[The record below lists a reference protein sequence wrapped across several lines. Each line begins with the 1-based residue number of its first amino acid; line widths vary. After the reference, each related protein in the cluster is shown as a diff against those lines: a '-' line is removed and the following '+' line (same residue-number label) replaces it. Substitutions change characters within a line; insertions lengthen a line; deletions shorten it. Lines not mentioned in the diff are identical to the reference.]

1 MKIPLSLELPDLA
14 LHKRFTDR
22 LVVLQNP
29 FRTFIVIWSPISVT
43 ILVMGLIW
51 NKRGE
56 DISSIATS
64 VNLAVIYSLITIV
77 GLISVQKPKWTT
89 NLFMLTRFIGTIT
102 LIYSQYAYLMCGDDV
117 SKLPVMAAL
126 KRIKE
131 ISTYRRISQSQYFQ
145 NLFYIVAFSKN
156 FFFEYILITMCFWAE
171 MFYNN
176 QLYDLDG
183 EVSLGQIMF

>member
-1 MKIPLSLELPDLA
+1 
-14 LHKRFTDR
+14 
-22 LVVLQNP
+22 
-29 FRTFIVIWSPISVT
+29 
-43 ILVMGLIW
+43 
-51 NKRGE
+51 
-56 DISSIATS
+56 
-64 VNLAVIYSLITIV
+64 
-77 GLISVQKPKWTT
+77 
-89 NLFMLTRFIGTIT
+89 
-102 LIYSQYAYLMCGDDV
+102 
-117 SKLPVMAAL
+117 MAAL